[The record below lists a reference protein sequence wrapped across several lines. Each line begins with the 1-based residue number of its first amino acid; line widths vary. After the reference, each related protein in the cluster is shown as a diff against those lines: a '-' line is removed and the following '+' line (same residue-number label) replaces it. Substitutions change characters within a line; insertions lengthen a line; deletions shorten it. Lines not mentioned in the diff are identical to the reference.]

1 VIRAIAFDF
10 DGVLVESVEVKTK
23 AFALLFAG
31 EDSETVQQILFYHLK
46 NGGASRFEKFQTI
59 YRDILN
65 RSLTGQ
71 KFQSLCQQ
79 FAECVVEEVVA
90 APWVGG
96 AEQFLSAHCQ
106 RYPLFVISG
115 TPEEELSEIVRRRGM
130 KKFFCEVL
138 GAPRSKEIL
147 LNEIMTRHR
156 LAPSELVFVGD
167 SETDWT
173 AARGVGIP
181 FVLRQ
186 ASHDIPLLPGFSGPC
201 IQSLT
206 ELDACL
212 SALERHEVLK
222 R

>member
-1 VIRAIAFDF
+1 MFRASAFYF
-10 DGVLVESVEVKTK
+10 DGVLVESVEVKTR
-23 AFALLFAG
+23 AFARLFAG
-31 EDSETVQQILFYHLK
+31 ESAEEVERIVAYHRK
-46 NGGASRFEKFQTI
+46 NGGVSRFEKFQTI

-65 RSLTGQ
+65 RPLTDQ

-79 FAECVVEEVVA
+79 FAEYVTEDVVA
-90 APWVGG
+90 APWVEG
-96 AEQFLSAHCQ
+96 AEQFLSAHCE
-106 RYPLFVISG
+106 RYLLFVISG
-115 TPEEELSEIVRRRGM
+115 TPEEELREIVGRRGM

-147 LNEIMTRHR
+147 LCEIMMRHR
-156 LAPSELVFVGD
+156 LAPAEIVFVGD
-167 SETDWT
+167 SETDWI
-173 AARGVGIP
+173 AARETGLP
-181 FVLRQ
+181 FVWRQ
-186 ASHDIPLLPGFSGPC
+186 ASHDIPLLPGFSGPA